1 MGGCSLSQL
10 LLGERQDP
18 PWMSSS
24 QDQHNETNKHAYSH
38 SHLRTIRISSGLP
51 YQQTLSV
58 LKNVQLNRMSCRVTC
73 KSFQEVELSFFQNVL
88 CMDAE
93 LENDPAGASGR
104 VLWWSELCV
113 RACLEVRRCLES
125 YF

>member
-1 MGGCSLSQL
+1 
-10 LLGERQDP
+10 
-18 PWMSSS
+18 MSSS
-24 QDQHNETNKHAYSH
+24 QDQHETNKHAHSH
-38 SHLRTIRISSGLP
+38 SHLRTIQISIRLS

-58 LKNVQLNRMSCRVTC
+58 LKNVQLNRMSCTVTC
-73 KSFQEVELSFFQNVL
+73 KSFKEVELSFFQDVL

-93 LENDPAGASGR
+93 LENDPVGASGR

-113 RACLEVRRCLES
+113 RVCLEVRRCLES